1 MGENTLE
8 DLIRQERAST
18 KAENNDLARKA
29 QYIYI
34 QRDTPNRSN

>member
-1 MGENTLE
+1 MGEKTFE

-29 QYIYI
+29 QYIYTE
-34 QRDTPNRSN
+34 RYTKPL